1 MDDCERLYRDI
12 ALLRS
17 DPNPD
22 YDWVFLLALRL
33 ADEIERLRVGAEPP
47 MSDEVFERAVKSE
60 SERKS
65 PGRRLT

>member
-22 YDWVFLLALRL
+22 YDWVFLLALRM

-47 MSDEVFERAVKSE
+47 MPDEVFERALNPDKE
-60 SERKS
+60 DGPK
-65 PGRRLT
+65 